1 MGPPPFLPPP
11 PRPTPP
17 GPRHTN
23 VLFDVMVPYGFHL
36 TDSQVRGELSRG
48 VKKLSEKYT
57 AVIEVDHSYVEQREH
72 S

>member
-1 MGPPPFLPPP
+1 MLSIHDL
-11 PRPTPP
+11 RITA

-23 VLFDVMVPYGFHL
+23 VLFDVMVPYGFRL

-57 AVIEVDHSYVEQREH
+57 AVIEVDHSYVEQRENP
-72 S
+72 